1 MIESYLTDKILK
13 LYKKYKGKN
22 THDKECEYTC
32 ICLFESRF
40 KIESLRKGIKALLRY
55 ALTFKSKDQLEIDKK
70 LWALNKLYIK

>member
-22 THDKECEYTC
+22 THDKKCAYTC
-32 ICLFESRF
+32 LCLFESRF
-40 KIESLRKGIKALLRY
+40 KIESPLQGIKALLRY
-55 ALTFKSKDQLEIDKK
+55 ALTFISKDQLEIDKK